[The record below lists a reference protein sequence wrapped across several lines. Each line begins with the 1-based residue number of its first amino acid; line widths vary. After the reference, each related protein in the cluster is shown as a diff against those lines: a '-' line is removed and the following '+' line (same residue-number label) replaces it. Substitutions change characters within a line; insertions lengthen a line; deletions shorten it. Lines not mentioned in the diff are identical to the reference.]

1 MWNGFRRVRLMIGV
15 AVWAV
20 SPVLWAQASNC
31 CKLSEPQPPV
41 QNTFKVSGAPELAV
55 SNINGPIHVIG
66 DSNGEIRLSAIEI
79 VRGNS
84 NDDIAR
90 AKREVHLYVRQDGNR
105 VFACVSAPLHHGR
118 NGDNGACRDSNIG
131 DVIGDVSDWLD
142 FGNHYS
148 VRFDFELH
156 VPPVT
161 RVALSTIDE
170 GDIKVEL
177 VSGGFEL
184 NNVNGGIELDAAAGS
199 GEARTVNGEVMA
211 TFAANPRA
219 GCLFS
224 TVNGSVHMYFRP
236 GLSAQL
242 SYKTLNG
249 EVYSDFPVSPAGGT
263 GDGVPFLPG
272 GFGSGHVGSGGPQ
285 IHFNTLNGNIFI
297 HRSS

>member
-1 MWNGFRRVRLMIGV
+1 MWNEFRRVRLMISV

-20 SPVLWAQASNC
+20 FPAGWARASNC
-31 CKLSEPQPPV
+31 CKLSEPEPPV

-84 NDDIAR
+84 NDDIAW

-105 VFACVSAPLHHGR
+105 VFACVSGPFHHGR

-131 DVIGDVSDWLD
+131 DTIGDVSDWFD
-142 FGNHYS
+142 FGSHYS

-161 RVALSTIDE
+161 SVVLRTIGE
-170 GDIKVEL
+170 GDIKVER

-199 GEARTVNGEVMA
+199 GEARTVNGEVKA
-211 TFAANPRA
+211 AFAANPRA
-219 GCLFS
+219 SCSFS

-242 SYKTLNG
+242 RYKTLNG
-249 EVYSDFPVSPAGGT
+249 EVYSEFPVSPEGGT
-263 GDGVPFLPG
+263 GDGVRFLPG
-272 GFGSGHVGSGGPQ
+272 RFGSGQVGSGGPE

-297 HRSS
+297 HQAS